1 MSAKTLEYTS
11 PVIHIGLVVADL
23 QRSLN
28 FYQDILGMTK
38 VNQYDISADFA
49 VRSGLAN
56 KQAFQIEVLK
66 LQDSPSATE
75 WKLMSFANKP
85 QAKQQSPHQQNGM
98 QYATLLVSDLK
109 PFITRFKANKIA
121 MLGETP
127 IAINEQ
133 LSFVLIQDP
142 DGNFLEIIGSSN

>member
-1 MSAKTLEYTS
+1 MSAKNLEYTS

-28 FYQDILGMTK
+28 FYQDVLGMTK
-38 VNQYDISADFA
+38 VNQYDINADFA
-49 VRSGLAN
+49 LRSGLAN
-56 KQAFQIEVLK
+56 KQAFQIEVLE

-75 WKLMSFANKP
+75 WKLMSFANKSEP
-85 QAKQQSPHQQNGM
+85 MQQTPHQQNGM

-109 PFITRFKANKIA
+109 PFIIRFKESNIS

-142 DGNFLEIIGSSN
+142 DGNFIEVIGSLD